1 MSRSPPRDPGSA
13 RDSTFLCALTL
24 SAPPQRRA
32 SRLLRSG
39 RAQSQV
45 EAEMAS
51 QLMALRFPADESLQA
66 ATQCS
71 SLYAAVSFLHQE
83 CELCAGRCSA
93 KEVRGGTGGVDG
105 RYLDRVGAF
114 L

>member
-1 MSRSPPRDPGSA
+1 
-13 RDSTFLCALTL
+13 
-24 SAPPQRRA
+24 
-32 SRLLRSG
+32 
-39 RAQSQV
+39 
-45 EAEMAS
+45 MAS

-93 KEVRGGTGGVDG
+93 KEVSRWDRRGGWTLCRQGGGISVADVANEVKFSVSDG
-105 RYLDRVGAF
+105 HCAVSF
-114 L
+114 